1 MNENLNTINK
11 ILTATCQKIEQECGL
26 KNSTFI
32 LSLLLNYIDTNT
44 WKFDRGLFA
53 KIYQML
59 EIIENDN
66 DLRAVF
72 GTIQEVNN
80 NEKEIYIIDINGF
93 MPCNNGRLD
102 RKVTKGRG

>member
-1 MNENLNTINK
+1 MSHKKLSFEEINTVKIMNENLNTINK

-80 NEKEIYIIDINGF
+80 NE
-93 MPCNNGRLD
+93 NNEP
-102 RKVTKGRG
+102 TKG